1 MTKGKEVLR
10 DNELKRVVKEC
21 FWEMKLT
28 PKDIVEIAN
37 GDDWTQKK
45 FLFRKLLLNSTRV
58 LSDLKIFSQDDL
70 KSLIEVFKVPQ
81 FNHDYIFRRHNIV
94 EVYFLDKP
102 LLIDELKWVA

>member
-1 MTKGKEVLR
+1 MLT
-10 DNELKRVVKEC
+10 DNDLIRIIKEC
-21 FWEMKLT
+21 FWDMKLT
-28 PKDIVEIAN
+28 ANDIVDIAN
-37 GDDWTQKK
+37 GEDWTQKK
-45 FLFRKLLLNSTRV
+45 YLFRKLLLNSTRV

-70 KSLIEVFKVPQ
+70 KKLIEEFKVPQ